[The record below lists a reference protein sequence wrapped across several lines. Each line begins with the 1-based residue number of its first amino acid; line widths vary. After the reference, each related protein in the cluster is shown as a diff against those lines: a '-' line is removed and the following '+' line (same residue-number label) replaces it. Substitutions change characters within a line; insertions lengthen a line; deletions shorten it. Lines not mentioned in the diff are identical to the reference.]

1 MITSVLSKDH
11 IIAKKGAETIPR
23 LAYFYNLKLHI
34 KCCNTAEHHKE
45 MKNKL
50 IKGINSLVQ
59 AFLLLLFWGLR
70 GIQPT
75 DERELYQK
83 LFTDSLII

>member
-1 MITSVLSKDH
+1 
-11 IIAKKGAETIPR
+11 
-23 LAYFYNLKLHI
+23 
-34 KCCNTAEHHKE
+34 

-50 IKGINSLVQ
+50 IKGINSIVQ
-59 AFLLLLFWGLR
+59 AFLLLLFWGLSR
-70 GIQPT
+70 IQPTT

>member
-1 MITSVLSKDH
+1 
-11 IIAKKGAETIPR
+11 
-23 LAYFYNLKLHI
+23 
-34 KCCNTAEHHKE
+34 

-50 IKGINSLVQ
+50 IKGINSIVQ
-59 AFLLLLFWGLR
+59 AFLLLLFWGLSR
-70 GIQPT
+70 IQPT